1 MAFHPFAQ
9 FRMTDHVVI
18 GTLVEKFAARG
29 VRRLFCVRVKTGLV
43 YEWSHEHHDWQ
54 QVEGDIVDRCF
65 RVPIPVRALVDRV
78 AADDTVA
85 RALLASRNSV
95 LAREVAREVAS
106 GEARGALDGRAT
118 SLLTVLAARSIA
130 IDETHRAMV
139 FAETD
144 VARLDAW
151 IIRAVTATTLAD
163 VFG

>member
-1 MAFHPFAQ
+1 M
-9 FRMTDHVVI
+9 
-18 GTLVEKFAARG
+18 
-29 VRRLFCVRVKTGLV
+29 
-43 YEWSHEHHDWQ
+43 
-54 QVEGDIVDRCF
+54 EGDIVDRCF